1 MANCYCVSDINECGI
16 MHGVCGNGTCQNTD
30 GSFIC
35 DCDEGFESTMMM
47 QVCMGE
53 LKFCT
58 KVVCILT
65 LNKLI
70 MASFYHYSFFSVS
83 PINEFYIS
91 I

>member
-1 MANCYCVSDINECGI
+1 

-65 LNKLI
+65 LNK
-70 MASFYHYSFFSVS
+70 
-83 PINEFYIS
+83 
-91 I
+91 